1 MRKGSQGIVPCEPFH
16 ITILLRGRIML
27 IINFLCLY
35 LKRHKQKVLIYTFVT
50 CLLWGIS
57 VFTPFIMGIYID
69 VLVAKQPLKLVMYFI
84 VAVAAIEILH
94 IFAQYLGTY
103 SATQLNNV
111 FLYDITNDI
120 FQKIFSSKLSE
131 FKKIDSA
138 YLIDQI
144 TTDAANI
151 VSFFSGNITN
161 IFLQALTIIVS
172 SFIVLKSDVLISI
185 LIFSLLP
192 IYVISYIA
200 CRSRLYAANLKFKEE
215 TNEYYSKKVEQINKL
230 EFIKRNVVYEEMEIR
245 FNKAFRTMYKVAISQ
260 VKTNYIFS
268 NLNQIMF
275 VICYISVIAIG
286 GYKVLTGKMTV
297 GFLTII
303 STYFSMIISSATYF
317 LNLAGNYQETK
328 ISVERINKIKN
339 AEREIFGE
347 IHLNSINKIQVKD
360 FSIKYEEKVVINNLN
375 VELEKGKIYAI
386 VGANGA
392 GKTTLVNSIV
402 GLYSD
407 LYEGEILFDGIP
419 IKKLDM
425 PYLRRNCINYV
436 EQEPSFLSLSL
447 DEYLQFGIERRDAI
461 EKRKKQLM
469 ALLNIKK
476 CISEKSGEQ
485 KIIQENGSNFSGGE
499 KQKLAL
505 VRGLCKES
513 ILTIMD
519 EPTSALDT
527 KSVNS
532 LLEWIKNGKQKEI
545 TLIITHDERV
555 IKICDEIINL

>member
-1 MRKGSQGIVPCEPFH
+1 
-16 ITILLRGRIML
+16 ML

-151 VSFFSGNITN
+151 VSFFSGNIIN

-172 SFIVLKSDVLISI
+172 SFIVLKSDVLMSI

-447 DEYLQFGIERRDAI
+447 DEYLQFGIEKRDAI

-532 LLEWIKNGKQKEI
+532 LLEWIKNRKQKEI

>member
-1 MRKGSQGIVPCEPFH
+1 MPCEPLQ
-16 ITILLRGRIML
+16 IAILLRGRIML

-35 LKRHKQKVLIYTFVT
+35 LERHKQKVLIYTFVT

-84 VAVAAIEILH
+84 VAVAAIELLH
-94 IFAQYLGTY
+94 ILAQYLGTY

-172 SFIVLKSDVLISI
+172 SFIVLKSDVLMCI

-230 EFIKRNVVYEEMEIR
+230 EFIKKNVVYEEMEIR
-245 FNKAFRTMYKVAISQ
+245 FNKAFRSMYKVAISQ

-339 AEREIFGE
+339 AESEIFGE

-360 FSIKYEEKVVINNLN
+360 FSIKYEEKVIINNLN

-419 IKKLDM
+419 IKK
-425 PYLRRNCINYV
+425 
-436 EQEPSFLSLSL
+436 
-447 DEYLQFGIERRDAI
+447 
-461 EKRKKQLM
+461 
-469 ALLNIKK
+469 
-476 CISEKSGEQ
+476 
-485 KIIQENGSNFSGGE
+485 
-499 KQKLAL
+499 
-505 VRGLCKES
+505 
-513 ILTIMD
+513 
-519 EPTSALDT
+519 
-527 KSVNS
+527 
-532 LLEWIKNGKQKEI
+532 
-545 TLIITHDERV
+545 
-555 IKICDEIINL
+555 